1 MRRGMSATKVTK
13 GTQGSPRMCS
23 KGENEGPRQACF
35 RAHLDEI
42 ERDKLVIR
50 DFRVLASDEAQVHFC
65 FYQK

>member
-1 MRRGMSATKVTK
+1 
-13 GTQGSPRMCS
+13 MCS
-23 KGENEGPRQACF
+23 EGEQEVLRRACF

-50 DFRVLASDEAQVHFC
+50 DLRVLAIDEAQVHFC